1 MFGFVAS
8 VLAVLC
14 KRKQQVPTMLGLAV
28 HGGKDTTHKTLETMC
43 NVRKRR
49 QQC

>member
-1 MFGFVAS
+1 MLGFVAS

-14 KRKQQVPTMLGLAV
+14 KRKQQVPIMLGLAV
-28 HGGKDTTHKTLETMC
+28 NGGKDTTQKTLETMC